1 MAYLHCHECGWF
13 QDDFWEWKIKWKN
26 IFKWQTRPFGYNP
39 ISLMLEDIAEY
50 WKPRYIGMDSYW
62 CKEHGLKGNKVHS
75 WWLLRYE
82 LKRHIK
88 RLFSMKYWT
97 LNSYKKAKNKGIAVC
112 PKCGSKND
120 FDID

>member
-1 MAYLHCHECGWF
+1 MA
-13 QDDFWEWKIKWKN
+13 
-26 IFKWQTRPFGYNP
+26 
-39 ISLMLEDIAEY
+39 DIAEY